1 MMFSK
6 PYHILNIMK
15 KFLIPFMKD
24 EKETFY
30 ASYEWCCIILLV
42 IAYLQIFMNQTL
54 GTTLVR
60 HQVKLEKHHSQR
72 HYWFL

>member
-1 MMFSK
+1 
-6 PYHILNIMK
+6 MK
-15 KFLIPFMKD
+15 KRL
-24 EKETFY
+24 FY

>member
-1 MMFSK
+1 
-6 PYHILNIMK
+6 MK
-15 KFLIPFMKD
+15 KRL
-24 EKETFY
+24 FY
-30 ASYEWCCIILLV
+30 ASYECCIILLV